1 MERYTVFAKVNE
13 KGCVFALQSSA
24 HLKSHEG
31 WTAVAEGSGER
42 YEKPQTGFTALPLT
56 DEDGVHRY
64 KLVNGELTE
73 RTAEEMEADR
83 SQREE
88 PPTASGPADEKM
100 LERIAELERLLEAQD
115 QQIAMLLEG
124 VTADG

>member
-1 MERYTVFAKVNE
+1 MERYIVFAKVNE

-24 HLKSHEG
+24 HLKNLAG

-64 KLVNGELTE
+64 KLANGELTE
-73 RTAEEMEADR
+73 RTAKEMEVDR
-83 SQREE
+83 SKREE

-124 VTADG
+124 VTDDE